1 MKNGRESPPNTE
13 SADKEPLEN
22 RTTQSIY
29 STSTDSKNLVLTV
42 LVEGIPILA
51 VVDTAAQVSVINAK
65 LAKKWALNK
74 KGEPTILKGIGNQ
87 PIRAEV
93 VTDVKLIMGDQMYTT
108 TLVAAEIEEDMLLGI
123 DFLSEHKAVIDL
135 SRQEVRIG
143 DQVIVAGLIK
153 ENQEW
158 SAGCRVTLVGRTR
171 VPAFSTTFSVGQ
183 LSQRTKKDFVF
194 TPTRDAVPWDAVPGK
209 FTTIQFVNDTDCTVF
224 MEAGTLVG
232 TVIAGDQMSIPEK
245 KGERKVK
252 KVRRNEASSQVLPEH
267 LVDLYKRSSEGLTE
281 AEKEELKALLIE
293 YADVFSAHDLDLGC
307 FSATPHRINFE
318 KEETSP
324 IRQRMRRVPKGFEE
338 EEEKHLKQM
347 LEAGVIQPSVSPW
360 ASPPVLGKKTGG
372 GGGGGVRWCLD
383 FRKLNAVTKKRRI
396 SVTSHFG

>member
-74 KGEPTILKGIGNQ
+74 KGEPTVLKGIGNQ

-93 VTDVKLIMGDQMYTT
+93 VTDVKLTMGDQMYTM

-183 LSQRTKKDFVF
+183 LSQRMKKDFVF
-194 TPTRDAVPWDAVPGK
+194 TPTRDAVPCLVPSSFHSRGK
-209 FTTIQFVNDTDCTVF
+209 FATIQFVNDTDCTVF

-245 KGERKVK
+245 KGERKVR

-360 ASPPVLGKKTGG
+360 ASPPVLGKKTGWG
-372 GGGGGVRWCLD
+372 
-383 FRKLNAVTKKRRI
+383 
-396 SVTSHFG
+396 

>member
-29 STSTDSKNLVLTV
+29 STSTDSKIFVLTV

-51 VVDTAAQVSVINAK
+51 VVDTAAQVSVVNAK

-74 KGEPTILKGIGNQ
+74 KGEPTVLKGIGNQ

-93 VTDVKLIMGDQMYTT
+93 VTDVKLTMGDQMYTM
-108 TLVAAEIEEDMLLGI
+108 TLVAAEIEEDVLLGI

-158 SAGCRVTLVGRTR
+158 SAGCRVTLLGQTR

-183 LSQRTKKDFVF
+183 LSQRMKKDFVF
-194 TPTRDAVPWDAVPGK
+194 TPTRDAVPCLVPSSFHSGGK
-209 FTTIQFVNDTDCTVF
+209 FATIQFVNDTDCTVF

-232 TVIAGDQMSIPEK
+232 TVIAGDQRSIPEK
-245 KGERKVK
+245 KGERKVR

-267 LVDLYKRSSEGLTE
+267 LVDLYK
-281 AEKEELKALLIE
+281 
-293 YADVFSAHDLDLGC
+293 
-307 FSATPHRINFE
+307 
-318 KEETSP
+318 
-324 IRQRMRRVPKGFEE
+324 
-338 EEEKHLKQM
+338 
-347 LEAGVIQPSVSPW
+347 
-360 ASPPVLGKKTGG
+360 
-372 GGGGGVRWCLD
+372 
-383 FRKLNAVTKKRRI
+383 
-396 SVTSHFG
+396 SHQKD